1 MNTESGYTLLE
12 LLLVLAI
19 IGIAAAIAAPTFSRG
34 LDGFRAKSAVRLMK
48 SGLDE
53 ARTRAI
59 REKGLHYAVYNGK
72 SLSLKDEFGWTRH
85 ISLPEGIES
94 AERPVAVFYPT
105 GSTNGAEFEVRY
117 GSGTRNY
124 ILNVFN
130 GARKNCKIKS
140 GITL

>member
-1 MNTESGYTLLE
+1 MKMSPKSGYTLLE

-34 LDGFRAKSAVRLMK
+34 LDGFRARSAVRLMK
-48 SGLDE
+48 SGLDQ

-72 SLSLKDEFGWTRH
+72 SLSMKDEKGWTRQV
-85 ISLPEGIES
+85 SLPEGID
-94 AERPVAVFYPT
+94 APPRPAAVFYPT

-117 GSGTRNY
+117 GSTAYRLVLEG
-124 ILNVFN
+124 
-130 GARKNCKIKS
+130 S
-140 GITL
+140 GRSWAAEIP